1 MELINMGGSLSNNLL
16 ICFIVIITLVIICFI
31 FKKDKDYDTEV
42 KQENIYSISYL
53 KEGIRSLFNEI
64 INQNIAELYLNKK
77 ETKKREQQK
86 IRLNTALRSCAQ
98 GNIGEKEFV
107 KDYIKDLLQ
116 NHLQISGET
125 IDLVIPFS
133 KSEQLSVQDK
143 FEILL
148 YIMKRQYY
156 NQAFAKMCEICG
168 FDMPKKN
175 EYGTYYEI
183 TREDIEDA
191 YLQYRSSL
199 RYLDKLEILS
209 QRIYQE
215 TYGFSVIDEIR
226 DMCIDGISGGVSGV
240 SSEMYDYMEEVIQND
255 QVEKDKTYDGIWV
268 FLHGKAIHLSFLS
281 FGKQSE
287 LIRVCKNLYR
297 HDNVGHLTSSNG
309 YKLTY
314 LYDGSRV
321 VVVRPKLASH
331 WAFFLRKFDSSKHMS
346 MDMLIKDKGKEN
358 VIELMKWMVKGC
370 LNIILSGDQNSGKTT
385 ALKAMVQFIDQRY
398 PIRTT
403 EQEFE
408 LALNNRYPHMN
419 VVAFRS
425 CDEVGIIDSINIQKK
440 TDAAIMILGEVASM
454 ELANAFITLT
464 QAGTKSTLCTC
475 HCVTTKDLI
484 DYFRNAA
491 LGSGTFSTEMIAEE
505 QVANSIN
512 IDIHWEKSGDGH
524 RYISHI
530 TEIEPDQ
537 SENEWPED
545 TLECIAEGLKR
556 LNKKRAYELREII
569 RFEDGEY
576 LIKNSLSDRLVN
588 KIMKSLSEEERERF
602 ITFHNYMKAVSN
614 I

>member
-1 MELINMGGSLSNNLL
+1 MGGSLSNNLL
-16 ICFIVIITLVIICFI
+16 ICFSVIITLVIIYFI

-125 IDLVIPFS
+125 IDVVIPFS

-226 DMCIDGISGGVSGV
+226 DMCID
-240 SSEMYDYMEEVIQND
+240 
-255 QVEKDKTYDGIWV
+255 
-268 FLHGKAIHLSFLS
+268 
-281 FGKQSE
+281 
-287 LIRVCKNLYR
+287 
-297 HDNVGHLTSSNG
+297 
-309 YKLTY
+309 
-314 LYDGSRV
+314 
-321 VVVRPKLASH
+321 
-331 WAFFLRKFDSSKHMS
+331 
-346 MDMLIKDKGKEN
+346 
-358 VIELMKWMVKGC
+358 
-370 LNIILSGDQNSGKTT
+370 
-385 ALKAMVQFIDQRY
+385 
-398 PIRTT
+398 
-403 EQEFE
+403 
-408 LALNNRYPHMN
+408 
-419 VVAFRS
+419 
-425 CDEVGIIDSINIQKK
+425 
-440 TDAAIMILGEVASM
+440 
-454 ELANAFITLT
+454 
-464 QAGTKSTLCTC
+464 
-475 HCVTTKDLI
+475 
-484 DYFRNAA
+484 
-491 LGSGTFSTEMIAEE
+491 
-505 QVANSIN
+505 
-512 IDIHWEKSGDGH
+512 
-524 RYISHI
+524 
-530 TEIEPDQ
+530 
-537 SENEWPED
+537 
-545 TLECIAEGLKR
+545 
-556 LNKKRAYELREII
+556 
-569 RFEDGEY
+569 EY
-576 LIKNSLSDRLVN
+576 L
-588 KIMKSLSEEERERF
+588 
-602 ITFHNYMKAVSN
+602 
-614 I
+614 